1 MRERI
6 HEIITVA
13 HRDDRASKIY
23 DYAMIALILA
33 SIVPLA
39 FKQEP
44 AAFRAIEAVAAT
56 AFIIDYILREATAD
70 LHLQKGAAS
79 FFLYPF
85 TFLAIVD
92 FIAILPSFF
101 AVSSG
106 LKMLKLFRLVRCFR
120 AFRAFKML
128 RYSRSMRLI
137 LNVIHRQRTPLL
149 AVCTLAAA
157 YVLVSALILFNIEP
171 DTFPTYFDAVYWATV
186 SLSTIGYG
194 DITPVTA
201 AGKLVTILSSFVGIA
216 IIALPSGIITAGY
229 MEELARA
236 AKARDD
242 DSLPPLP

>member
-13 HRDDRASKIY
+13 QKDDRASKIY
-23 DYAMIALILA
+23 DYIMIALILV
-33 SIVPLA
+33 SIFPLA

-44 AAFRAIEAVAAT
+44 PIFRTVETVVAAAFVV
-56 AFIIDYILREATAD
+56 DYLLREATAD
-70 LHLQKGAAS
+70 LHLQKGVVS
-79 FFLYPF
+79 FFIYPF

-101 AVSSG
+101 AVSNG
-106 LKMLKLFRLVRCFR
+106 LKMLKLFRLIRCFR

-128 RYSRSMRLI
+128 RYSKSMRII
-137 LNVIHRQRTPLL
+137 LNVIHKQRTPLL

-157 YVLVSALILFNIEP
+157 YVLVSALIIFNIEP

-194 DITPVTA
+194 DIAPVTA

-229 MEELARA
+229 MEELNRA
-236 AKARDD
+236 AAREREQEKE
-242 DSLPPLP
+242 

>member
-13 HRDDRASKIY
+13 ERNDRASKIY
-23 DYAMIALILA
+23 DYSMIALILI
-33 SIVPLA
+33 SIFPLA

-44 AAFRAIEAVAAT
+44 PVFHMIETVAA
-56 AFIIDYILREATAD
+56 AVFIVDYLLREATAD
-70 LHLQKGAAS
+70 LHLEKGIIS
-79 FFLYPF
+79 FFIYPF
-85 TFLAIVD
+85 TFLAIVE
-92 FIAILPSFF
+92 FIAILPTFF
-101 AVSSG
+101 AVSNG
-106 LKMLKLFRLVRCFR
+106 LRMLKLFRLVRCFR

-128 RYSRSMRLI
+128 RYSKSMRII
-137 LNVIHRQRTPLL
+137 LDVMHRQRTPLL

-157 YVLVSALILFNIEP
+157 YVLVSALIIFNIEP

-194 DITPVTA
+194 DIAPVTA

-229 MEELARA
+229 MEELNRA
-236 AKARDD
+236 AASEQEEEKD
-242 DSLPPLP
+242 